1 MTTIDLVT
9 NLVIFLI
16 LELLAYKCK
25 EENWIEDNYYWF
37 IQGALLM
44 IALNSVNNWRLYH
57 KILEDYEFI
66 QVITNQYISIN

>member
-25 EENWIEDNYYWF
+25 EKNWIEDNYYWF

-44 IALNSVNNWRLYH
+44 ATLNSVNNWKLYH

-66 QVITNQYISIN
+66 QAITNQYINVN